1 MVMECS
7 CIDPEDYGIIS
18 LMEPLLSRRRTLQA
32 LAAAAALPCLPR
44 MALADAPQTA
54 SARLRRL
61 IADSDAGNA
70 ALEALP
76 RAPLPADTPVCTD
89 PLGER
94 YYSAVETNAQ
104 RDLAGLAGIDRAA
117 LSPTE
122 QVAFEVLDYNA
133 RVTIGRYSSGLA
145 RLTRWVPLDAT
156 GGLQVEF
163 PDYVSGAGAP
173 FATKHDYSVGLE
185 RLRGFAGYLHTLV
198 LRLEQG
204 SKHGYLQPKV
214 VVTKVIAQLE
224 AMLALPV
231 AETPFLAA
239 IKGFP
244 TTFDSKAQRRFVASY
259 ELLVSREVLPAYRR
273 LASYLR
279 ETYLPLALEAPGRCA
294 LKEGERLYAAE
305 LQFHTTTPATAA
317 ELHAT
322 GLAEVARY
330 RAAMEEVRGQVGFK
344 GDLAGF
350 FEFIRKDPQFYYQR
364 PEDLLAKFAEM
375 ERRIWQG
382 MPHLFARKPASPFEV
397 RPLPAL
403 GAQRGTG
410 YYRPGSP
417 DGKSPGVLWFNMAM
431 LDTRPIPTLET
442 LTLHEGIPG
451 HHYQINLVLEDKT
464 LPENLRSSG
473 LTAYAEGWALYAES
487 LGRELGMFTDAY
499 QWFGHLDMAM
509 LRAVR
514 LVVDTGLHA
523 LGWERQRAIDYM
535 LANTSMAPRDVAV
548 EIDRYIT
555 WPGQACAYKAG
566 ELRIRALRALAE
578 QQQGANFDIKAFHA
592 QVLDTGAL
600 PLSVLDRKIHR
611 WLGGS

>member
-1 MVMECS
+1 ME
-7 CIDPEDYGIIS
+7 
-18 LMEPLLSRRRTLQA
+18 LLLSRRRTLQA
-32 LAAAAALPCLPR
+32 LAAATALPCLPG
-44 MALADAPQTA
+44 LAWADEPATA
-54 SARLRRL
+54 SASLRRL
-61 IADSDAGNA
+61 IAASEAASA

-76 RAPLPADTPVCTD
+76 RSAPAAGAAAFTD

-94 YYSAVETNAQ
+94 YFSSVEANAR
-104 RDLAGLAGIDRAA
+104 RDLAGLGSIDRAA
-117 LSPTE
+117 LSATE

-133 RVTIGRYSSGLA
+133 RTTTRRYETGLA
-145 RLTRWVPLDAT
+145 EMARWVPLDAT

-173 FATKHDYSVGLE
+173 FANLHDYTIGLE
-185 RLRGFAGYLHTLV
+185 RLHGFAGYLNTLV
-198 LRLEQG
+198 MRLEQG
-204 SKHGYLQPKV
+204 RKLGYLQPKV
-214 VVTKVIAQLE
+214 VVAKVIGQLE
-224 AMLALPV
+224 AMLALPA
-231 AETPFLAA
+231 AETPFMVAF
-239 IKGFP
+239 KRFP
-244 TTFDSKAQRRFVASY
+244 ATVEANAQRRLAAACERLVA
-259 ELLVSREVLPAYRR
+259 REVLPAYRR
-273 LASYLR
+273 LAVYLKR
-279 ETYLPLALEAPGRCA
+279 TYLPLALDAPGRCA
-294 LKEGERLYAAE
+294 LKEGERLYASE
-305 LQFHTTTPATAA
+305 LQFHTTTTANAA

-330 RAAMEEVRGQVGFK
+330 RAGMEEVRAQVGFK
-344 GDLAGF
+344 GDLAAF
-350 FEFIRKDPQFYYQR
+350 FDFIRKDPQFYYTR
-364 PEDLLAKFAEM
+364 PEDLLKKFAEI
-375 ERRIWQG
+375 EQRIWAG
-382 MPHLFARKPASPFEV
+382 MPRLFARKPASPFEV

-410 YYRPGSP
+410 YYRPGPP

-451 HHYQINLVLEDKT
+451 HHYQINLVLEDAT
-464 LPENLRSSG
+464 LPDNLRFGG

-487 LGRELGMFTDAY
+487 LGRELGMFTDPY

-514 LVVDTGLHA
+514 LVVDTGIHA

-566 ELRIRALRALAE
+566 E
-578 QQQGANFDIKAFHA
+578 
-592 QVLDTGAL
+592 
-600 PLSVLDRKIHR
+600 
-611 WLGGS
+611 

>member
-1 MVMECS
+1 
-7 CIDPEDYGIIS
+7 
-18 LMEPLLSRRRTLQA
+18 MEPLLSRRRTLQA

-44 MALADAPQTA
+44 LTLADTPPTA
-54 SARLRRL
+54 SVQLRQL
-61 IADSDAGNA
+61 IADSDAANA

-76 RAPLPADTPVCTD
+76 RAALPAGTPVFTD

-94 YYSAVETNAQ
+94 YYAGVEANAR
-104 RDLAGLAGIDRAA
+104 RDLAGLASIDRAA

-122 QVAFEVLDYNA
+122 QVACAVLDYNA
-133 RVTIGRYSSGLA
+133 RVTTARYTSGLA
-145 RLTRWVPLDAT
+145 QLARWVPLDAT

-173 FATKHDYSVGLE
+173 FADWHDYNTGLE
-185 RLRGFAGYLHTLV
+185 RLHGFAGYLNTLIV
-198 LRLEQG
+198 RLEQG
-204 SKHGYLQPKV
+204 RKLGYLQPKV
-214 VVTKVIAQLE
+214 VVTKVIGQLE
-224 AMLALPV
+224 AMLALPI

-239 IKGFP
+239 LKRFP
-244 TTFDSKAQRRFVASY
+244 AAIDSKAQHRFVASY
-259 ELLVSREVLPAYRR
+259 ERLVAREVLPAYRR
-273 LASYLR
+273 LAVYLK
-279 ETYLPLALEAPGRCA
+279 ETYLPLALTAPGRCA

-330 RAAMEEVRGQVGFK
+330 RAGMEEVRGQVGFK
-344 GDLAGF
+344 GDLSAF
-350 FEFIRKDPQFYYQR
+350 FEYIRKDPQFYYQR
-364 PEDLLAKFAEM
+364 PEDLLAKFAEI
-375 ERRIWQG
+375 EQRIWKG
-382 MPHLFARKPASPFEV
+382 MPQLFARKPASPFEV

-464 LPENLRSSG
+464 LPENLRSGG

-487 LGRELGMFTDAY
+487 LGRDLGMFTDPF

-566 ELRIRALRALAE
+566 ELRIRALRTLAE
-578 QQQGANFDIKAFHA
+578 QQQRANFDLKVFHA

-600 PLSVLDRKIHR
+600 PLSVLDGKIRR
-611 WLGGS
+611 WLGVT

>member
-1 MVMECS
+1 ME
-7 CIDPEDYGIIS
+7 S
-18 LMEPLLSRRRTLQA
+18 LLARRRTLQA
-32 LAAAAALPCLPR
+32 LAAAATLPCLPSFG
-44 MALADAPQTA
+44 LAAASSGAAVDA
-54 SARLRRL
+54 SARLRKL
-61 IADSDAGNA
+61 IADSEAASA

-76 RAPLPADTPVCTD
+76 RAKLPPGSAAFTD

-94 YYSAVETNAQ
+94 YFSATEANA
-104 RDLAGLAGIDRAA
+104 RKDLAGLAGIERSA
-117 LSPTE
+117 LTPTE
-122 QVAFEVLDYNA
+122 QMAFEVLDYNA
-133 RVTIGRYSSGLA
+133 RATSLRYSSGLA
-145 RLTRWVPLDAT
+145 QTARWVPLDAT

-173 FATKHDYSVGLE
+173 FATAQDYALGLE
-185 RLRGFAGYLHTLV
+185 RLQGFAGHLNTLV
-198 LRLEQG
+198 LQLEQG
-204 SKHGYLQPKV
+204 RKLGYLQPKV
-214 VVTKVIAQLE
+214 VVAKVIGQLE

-231 AETPFLAA
+231 AATPFLAA
-239 IKGFP
+239 LQHFP
-244 TTFDSKAQRRFVASY
+244 ASVDAKAQRRLAAAY
-259 ELLVSREVLPAYRR
+259 ERAVSSEVLPAYRR
-273 LASYLR
+273 LAVYLK
-279 ETYLPLALEAPGRCA
+279 ETYLPLALDAPGRCF
-294 LKEGERLYAAE
+294 LKDGERLYASE
-305 LQFHTTTPATAA
+305 LQFHTTTKATAA

-330 RAAMEEVRGQVGFK
+330 RAGMEEVRGQVGFR
-344 GDLAGF
+344 GDLAAF
-350 FEFIRKDPQFYYQR
+350 FDFIRKDPQFYYTR
-364 PEDLLAKFAEM
+364 PEELLAKFKEI
-375 ERRIWQG
+375 EQRIWSG
-382 MPHLFARKPASPFEV
+382 MPRLFALKPASPFEV
-397 RPLPAL
+397 RALPAL

-410 YYRPGSP
+410 YYRPGPP

-451 HHYQINLVLEDKT
+451 HHYQINLVLEDAS
-464 LPENLRSSG
+464 LPANLRSGG
-473 LTAYAEGWALYAES
+473 LTAYAEGWGLYAES
-487 LGRELGMFTDAY
+487 LGRELGLFTDPY

-566 ELRIRALRALAE
+566 ELRIRALRAFAE
-578 QQQGANFDIKAFHA
+578 QQQGASFDLKAFHS

-600 PLSVLDRKIHR
+600 PMGVLDTKIRR
-611 WLGGS
+611 WLGVA

>member
-1 MVMECS
+1 
-7 CIDPEDYGIIS
+7 
-18 LMEPLLSRRRTLQA
+18 MEPLLTRRRTLQA
-32 LAAAAALPCLPR
+32 LAAAATLPCLP
-44 MALADAPQTA
+44 AFGFTPTEGTA
-54 SARLRRL
+54 TAASGAGGDHGAAAGVRLRQL
-61 IADSDAGNA
+61 IADSEAANA

-76 RAPLPADTPVCTD
+76 RSTPPAGSPAFTD

-94 YYSAVETNAQ
+94 YYSAVEANAR
-104 RDLAGLAGIDRAA
+104 RDLAGLATIDRAA

-122 QVAFEVLDYNA
+122 QVAFAVLDYNA
-133 RVTIGRYSSGLA
+133 RATTQRYRSGVAQLA
-145 RLTRWVPLDAT
+145 RWVPLDAT

-173 FATKHDYSVGLE
+173 FANLHDYAVGLE
-185 RLRGFAGYLHTLV
+185 RLHGFAGYLNTLV
-198 LRLEQG
+198 MRLEQG
-204 SKHGYLQPKV
+204 RRLGYMQPQV
-214 VVTKVIAQLE
+214 VVQKVIGQLE
-224 AMLALPV
+224 AMLALP
-231 AETPFLAA
+231 AAQTPFLAA
-239 IKGFP
+239 VKHFP
-244 TTFDSKAQRRFVASY
+244 ATVDAAAQRRLAVAY
-259 ELLVSREVLPAYRR
+259 ERVTTREVLPAYRR
-273 LASYLR
+273 LAVYLKA
-279 ETYLPLALEAPGRCA
+279 TYLPQALAAPGRCF
-294 LKEGERLYAAE
+294 LKEGERLYASE
-305 LQFHTTTPATAA
+305 LQFHTTTNATAA

-330 RAAMEEVRGQVGFK
+330 RADMEQVRNKVGFK
-344 GDLAGF
+344 GDLPAF
-350 FEFIRKDPQFYYQR
+350 FDFIRKDPQFYYTR
-364 PEDLLAKFAEM
+364 PEDLLAKFKEI
-375 ERRIWQG
+375 EGRIWAG
-382 MPHLFARKPASPFEV
+382 MPKLFARKPASPFEV

-410 YYRPGSP
+410 YYRPGPP

-451 HHYQINLVLEDKT
+451 HHYQINLVLEDQT
-464 LPENLRSSG
+464 LPENLRSGG

-487 LGRELGMFTDAY
+487 LGPELGMFQDPY

-523 LGWERQRAIDYM
+523 LGWDRQRAIDYM

-566 ELRIRALRALAE
+566 ELRIRTLRALAE
-578 QQQGANFDIKAFHA
+578 RQQGASFDLKAFHG

-600 PLSVLDRKIHR
+600 PLGVLDAKVRR
-611 WLGGS
+611 WLGVS